1 MDGTLGLGWAKIEHV
16 FEPATRRSVQVR
28 MGDRLL
34 DYRWE
39 NEDQRIRAQT
49 EFTAKCKLAPD
60 AEKLA
65 AIAQLA
71 QQAEVEIP
79 STPVPHYAPMSGRP
93 VRTRKKMG
101 MSLGPHP
108 VTARALRRTTR
119 ESADC

>member
-1 MDGTLGLGWAKIEHV
+1 MDGTLGLGWAQIEHV
-16 FEPATRRSVQVR
+16 FEHATRRSVQVR

-49 EFTAKCKLAPD
+49 EFTAKCKLVPD

-71 QQAEVEIP
+71 QKAEVEIP
-79 STPVPHYAPMSGRP
+79 STPIPHYATMSWEH
-93 VRTRKKMG
+93 VRSWSQMAMG
-101 MSLGPHP
+101 FVP
-108 VTARALRRTTR
+108 
-119 ESADC
+119 